1 MIKDLVSDFVRQAPP
16 YNFGLGEP
24 VKSLRPGI
32 TEIYE
37 MNKNENPFGISPL
50 AAAEMKKQVDI
61 ETEKKAIQEPSLAQ
75 DIIQLLLKIVIII
88 FAIILIFTFLYGIV
102 RINDVSMK
110 PAIEDGDLVMYYRL
124 DKRFVS
130 GDVAVFEDN
139 GRHTTGRVVAVAG
152 DTVDITKDGLKIN
165 GADQVS
171 QDIYFDTT
179 QFKDGVDFPITVGEG
194 QVFIL
199 GDNRP
204 QASDSRTFGCIDLND
219 VKGKVIA
226 VIRTRGI

>member
-1 MIKDLVSDFVRQAPP
+1 M
-16 YNFGLGEP
+16 
-24 VKSLRPGI
+24 
-32 TEIYE
+32 
-37 MNKNENPFGISPL
+37 
-50 AAAEMKKQVDI
+50 MKKQVNTEI
-61 ETEKKAIQEPSLAQ
+61 EEKTTQELSLAQ

-88 FAIILIFTFLYGIV
+88 FAMILVFTFLYGIA

-110 PAIEDGDLVMYYRL
+110 PAIKDGDLVMYYRL

-130 GDVAVFEDN
+130 GDVAVFDVN
-139 GRHTTGRVVAVAG
+139 GRTTTGRVVAVAG
-152 DTVDITKDGLKIN
+152 DSVDITKDGLKIN

-179 QFKDGVDFPITVGEG
+179 QFKDGVDFPITVAEG

-204 QASDSRTFGCIDLND
+204 QASDSRTYGCIDLKD
-219 VKGKVIA
+219 IKGKVIA

>member
-1 MIKDLVSDFVRQAPP
+1 MK
-16 YNFGLGEP
+16 NE
-24 VKSLRPGI
+24 
-32 TEIYE
+32 TERS
-37 MNKNENPFGISPL
+37 NKNNNI
-50 AAAEMKKQVDI
+50 
-61 ETEKKAIQEPSLAQ
+61 IQETSVAQ
-75 DIIQLLLKIVIII
+75 DIVQLLLKIAFIILAV
-88 FAIILIFTFLYGIV
+88 FLIFTFLYGIV

-110 PAIEDGDLVMYYRL
+110 PAIKDGDLVMYYRL

-139 GRHTTGRVVAVAG
+139 GRNTTGRVAAVAG

-204 QASDSRTFGCIDLND
+204 KASDSRIFGCIDLND

>member
-1 MIKDLVSDFVRQAPP
+1 M
-16 YNFGLGEP
+16 
-24 VKSLRPGI
+24 
-32 TEIYE
+32 
-37 MNKNENPFGISPL
+37 
-50 AAAEMKKQVDI
+50 MKKQVDI

-88 FAIILIFTFLYGIV
+88 FAIILIFTFLYGIA

-110 PAIEDGDLVMYYRL
+110 PAIKDGDLVMYYRL

-139 GRHTTGRVVAVAG
+139 GRNTTGRVVAVAG

-165 GADQVS
+165 DADQVS

>member
-1 MIKDLVSDFVRQAPP
+1 MK
-16 YNFGLGEP
+16 
-24 VKSLRPGI
+24 
-32 TEIYE
+32 
-37 MNKNENPFGISPL
+37 
-50 AAAEMKKQVDI
+50 KKQVEKEQNNEKQLPRQETTLGEDI
-61 ETEKKAIQEPSLAQ
+61 F
-75 DIIQLLLKIVIII
+75 QLLLKIVL
-88 FAIILIFTFLYGIV
+88 IILAVILVFTFMYGMA

-110 PAIEDGDLVMYYRL
+110 PAIKDGDLVMYYRL

-139 GRHTTGRVVAVAG
+139 GRNTTGRVVAVAG